1 MGEKEKKIER
11 LLDVEV
17 VGLGNRN
24 ENTSGMKPKVLL
36 RETDTDLV
44 VLGRK

>member
-24 ENTSGMKPKVLL
+24 ENTSGMKPKVL

-44 VLGRK
+44 VFGRR